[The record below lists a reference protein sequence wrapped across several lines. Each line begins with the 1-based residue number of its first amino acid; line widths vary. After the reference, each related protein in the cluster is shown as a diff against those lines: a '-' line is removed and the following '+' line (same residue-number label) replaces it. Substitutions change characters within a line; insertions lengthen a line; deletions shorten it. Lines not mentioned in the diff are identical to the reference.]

1 MLLLYSPKEVTQER
15 VRCEGALR
23 TVWCTYYA
31 RQIVL
36 RHRCAL
42 VSACAVFAPLVLK
55 RFVHKANLSGYDGK
69 GVDAEAVV
77 LPKRAMRPKRER
89 VKRERVR
96 REMPASWRISLMVL
110 SKLTPLKPT
119 AEKMSQTNKI
129 KMRPRELRKKLELR
143 KESSG
148 IGFIV
153 SIFFE
158 NSKRFFR

>member
-1 MLLLYSPKEVTQER
+1 MLSL
-15 VRCEGALR
+15 
-23 TVWCTYYA
+23 
-31 RQIVL
+31 
-36 RHRCAL
+36 
-42 VSACAVFAPLVLK
+42 
-55 RFVHKANLSGYDGK
+55 YDGK
-69 GVDAEAVV
+69 GVEAEAVV
-77 LPKRAMRPKRER
+77 LLKRAMRPKRER

-110 SKLTPLKPT
+110 SKLTPLRPT

-153 SIFFE
+153 SIFSE